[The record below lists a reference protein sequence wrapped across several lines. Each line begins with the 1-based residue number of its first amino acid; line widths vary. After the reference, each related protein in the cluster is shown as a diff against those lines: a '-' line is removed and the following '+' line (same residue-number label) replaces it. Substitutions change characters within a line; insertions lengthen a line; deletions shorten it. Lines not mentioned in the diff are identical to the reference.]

1 MKENI
6 QPNIESDIKQRVQSF
21 PDKPFN
27 VLIQLIRVTHEV
39 EHELTSKLSYFGL
52 SDRKYKILLSL
63 LNHERPLNPSEL
75 ADYAGVTRST
85 ITGLLDGL
93 EKDEFIRKSIPEDR
107 RKTAIHVTEKGR
119 QVVNT
124 LTPLYGT
131 YITNI
136 FSKMTKEEQLLLM
149 DLLEKIKGGLHYAK
163 DHNVFPT

>member
-1 MKENI
+1 
-6 QPNIESDIKQRVQSF
+6 
-21 PDKPFN
+21 

-93 EKDEFIRKSIPEDR
+93 EKDEFIRKSMPEDR

-149 DLLEKIKGGLHYAK
+149 DLLGKIKSGLHYAK